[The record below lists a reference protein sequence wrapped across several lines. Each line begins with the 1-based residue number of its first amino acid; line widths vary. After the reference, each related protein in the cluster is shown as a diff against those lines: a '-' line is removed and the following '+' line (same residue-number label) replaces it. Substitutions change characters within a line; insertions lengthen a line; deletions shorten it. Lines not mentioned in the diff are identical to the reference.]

1 MAVLELQ
8 TGYVLQKEILRRRGV
23 FKTIVMRDTTRG
35 LYMDDGNQRELD
47 EIFEVLRPY
56 FRV

>member
-1 MAVLELQ
+1 V
-8 TGYVLQKEILRRRGV
+8 QKEILRRRGV
-23 FKTIVMRDTTRG
+23 FKTVQMRSTNKFT
-35 LYMDDGNQRELD
+35 MDKGDLQELD